1 MSSNAKKKARSLYHK
16 VWEASA
22 KEKASRL
29 CGFSDRQWWQQ
40 PLQPSQ
46 LATNKPN
53 SHPTTTYPTK

>member
-29 CGFSDRQWWQQ
+29 CGVSDRQ
-40 PLQPSQ
+40 
-46 LATNKPN
+46 
-53 SHPTTTYPTK
+53 